1 VVVAASNA
9 VLRAHGH
16 ATLPAEAIIQGMVLP
31 TAPRMGAHAGEADP
45 LLQRRLAEEFY
56 RQAHEL
62 TGLAR
67 PYAGVERL
75 LATAHALGI
84 RQGVVSN
91 NQGALV
97 RRFMG
102 QADCARF
109 CQVIW
114 GEEDVPAP
122 KPDPRGIT
130 AAGQALG
137 GLDGCIYVGD
147 GITDVLG
154 ALGAGMP
161 VIGVTWGIHPRLEM
175 EAMGFDALVDSI
187 AELAAALALD
197 AVSEPP

>member
-9 VLRAHGH
+9 VLAGHGF
-16 ATLPAEAIIQGMVLP
+16 ATLPGAEIIQGMVLP
-31 TAPRMGAHAGEADP
+31 TAPRMGAHARQEDP

-56 RQAHEL
+56 RQAHAL

-67 PYAGVERL
+67 GYDGIAQVL
-75 LATAHALGI
+75 DTAHGLGI

-97 RRFMG
+97 RRLLA
-102 QADCARF
+102 QAGLDRC
-109 CQVIW
+109 CELMW

-130 AAGQALG
+130 AAATALG
-137 GLDGCIYVGD
+137 GLAGCVFVGD

-154 ALGAGMP
+154 ALAVGMP
-161 VIGVTWGIHPRLEM
+161 VIGVTWGIHPRAEM
-175 EAMGFDALVDSI
+175 EAMGFDLLVESA
-187 AELAAALALD
+187 AELRAALHLD
-197 AVSEPP
+197 AAP

>member
-1 VVVAASNA
+1 MVVAASNA

-16 ATLPAEAIIQGMVLP
+16 ATLPSEEIIQGMVLP
-31 TAPRMGAHAGEADP
+31 TAPRMGAHAREADP
-45 LLQRRLAEEFY
+45 VVQRRLAEEFY
-56 RQAHEL
+56 AQAHVL

-67 PYAGVERL
+67 PYDGVERL
-75 LATAHALGI
+75 LARAHGLGI

-97 RRFMG
+97 RRFMAQG
-102 QADCARF
+102 DLARF

-122 KPDPRGIT
+122 KPDPRGI
-130 AAGQALG
+130 AAAAQALG
-137 GLDGCIYVGD
+137 GLEGCIYVGD

-154 ALGAGMP
+154 ALGVGMP
-161 VIGVTWGIHPRLEM
+161 VIGVTWGIHPRSEM

-187 AELAAALALD
+187 DELVAALALD
-197 AVSEPP
+197 AAG